1 MSTATVFGK
10 RSTQNI
16 TIGKFCPVK
25 MTRLQF
31 YSFRHYI
38 NSSFLKKSFLSFKK
52 CELDYTEEKMSTYK
66 ASWMAVFLI
75 SASLSSNNTE
85 GKEKKTLWGR
95 KETMFGNVSVLS
107 YNLKHHVVSFSCRPD
122 VMEWTSMFIPF
133 TMACK
138 PLIPSVLV

>member
-25 MTRLQF
+25 MMRLQF

-38 NSSFLKKSFLSFKK
+38 NIFFFVSFLSFKK
-52 CELDYTEEKMSTYK
+52 CGLDYTEENMSTYK
-66 ASWMAVFLI
+66 ASWTAVFLI

-85 GKEKKTLWGR
+85 GKEKKNTLR
-95 KETMFGNVSVLS
+95 
-107 YNLKHHVVSFSCRPD
+107 
-122 VMEWTSMFIPF
+122 
-133 TMACK
+133 
-138 PLIPSVLV
+138 